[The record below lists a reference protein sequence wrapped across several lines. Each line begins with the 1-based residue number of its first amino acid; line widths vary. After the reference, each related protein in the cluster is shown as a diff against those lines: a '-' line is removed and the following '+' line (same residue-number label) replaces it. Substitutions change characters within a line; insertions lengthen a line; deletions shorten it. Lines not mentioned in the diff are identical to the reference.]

1 LAGKLRAERPDL
13 KVICASGYSI
23 DLLTKQFD
31 SPGAFRF
38 LQKPFKPQMLAL
50 AVRECLDS

>member
-1 LAGKLRAERPDL
+1 L

-23 DLLTKQFD
+23 DLLNKQFD

-38 LQKPFKPQMLAL
+38 LQKPFKPQTLAL
-50 AVRECLDS
+50 AVRECLDA